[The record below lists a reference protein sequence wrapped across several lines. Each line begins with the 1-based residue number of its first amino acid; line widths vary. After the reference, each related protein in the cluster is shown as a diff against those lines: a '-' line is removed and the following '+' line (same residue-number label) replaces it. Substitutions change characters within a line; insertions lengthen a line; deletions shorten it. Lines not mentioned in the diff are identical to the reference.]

1 MRIIITGGGI
11 GGLATA
17 VALERQGF
25 DDIVLLEQAPELS
38 EIGAGI
44 QVSNNGA
51 RLLRHLGLEEAVRE
65 TACVSRGNYYYGIED
80 GELILETV
88 AGEWG
93 EQRYGAPFFH
103 IHRAALLEVLRSHTR
118 STQIRLGT
126 RLSRV
131 EESADNVTVHLDDGT
146 SLEADLLIAADGI
159 HSTVRSQLFGQQDPE
174 FSGYLCWRA
183 LIPADRLQGVDVP
196 HSCTAWWGPDR
207 SAVVFWVDGGS
218 TMNFIGTVPSTEVR
232 SESWNTRGKVSDL
245 LESYQGA
252 CEPLASIVD
261 AIEEPFITGIY
272 TRPVLPS
279 WHTDRIVLLGDACH
293 PIWPFLAN
301 GATQAMEDA
310 YVLSRCLSRLG
321 EGDLGQ
327 ALAEFQARR
336 LPRVRD
342 VARVSQE
349 MAVTYHMEEPEQI
362 DQRNASMRERAVTDP
377 HGEWLRGWLWGYDVV
392 SEADK
397 PLDEISFLPAP
408 ELVAPTAMAK

>member
-51 RLLRHLGLEEAVRE
+51 RLLQHLGLEEEVRK
-65 TACVSRGNYYYGIED
+65 TACVSRGNYYHDIET
-80 GELILETV
+80 GELILETI
-88 AGEWG
+88 AGDWG

-103 IHRAALLEVLRSHTR
+103 IHRAALLDVLRKHAR
-118 STQIRLGT
+118 STEIRLDT
-126 RLSRV
+126 RLVSV
-131 EESADNVTVHLDDGT
+131 EESADKVTVHLEDGKT
-146 SLEADLLIAADGI
+146 LDADLLVAADGI

-183 LIPADRLQGVDVP
+183 LIPVERLQGVDVP

-207 SAVVFWVDGGS
+207 SAVVFWVDGGQ

-232 SESWNTRGKVSDL
+232 SESWNTRGNVSDL
-245 LESYQGA
+245 LASYTGA
-252 CEPLASIVD
+252 GEPLASIVD

-272 TRPVLPS
+272 TRPVLPT

-310 YVLSRCLSRLG
+310 YVLARCLARV
-321 EGDLGQ
+321 GDGDVGP
-327 ALAEFQARR
+327 ALEEFQARR

-349 MAVTYHMEEPEQI
+349 MAVTYHMQEPEQI
-362 DQRNASMRERAVTDP
+362 AQRNASMRERAVSDP

-392 SEADK
+392 TQADT
-397 PLDEISFLPAP
+397 PLSEISFLPAP
-408 ELVAPTAMAK
+408 ELVTRTPAAN